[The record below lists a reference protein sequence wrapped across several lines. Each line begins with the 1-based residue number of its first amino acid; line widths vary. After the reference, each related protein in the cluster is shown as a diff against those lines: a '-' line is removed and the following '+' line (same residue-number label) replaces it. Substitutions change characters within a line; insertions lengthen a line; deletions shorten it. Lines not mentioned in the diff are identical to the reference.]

1 MIFQQL
7 KALASAMDIKLKDFL
22 APFFIAIAGS
32 SASFSVIDSMAL
44 LGSDLSRAR
53 IRHALELLF
62 GALGK
67 KQIKQL
73 EKTYAQLNIS

>member
-1 MIFQQL
+1 
-7 KALASAMDIKLKDFL
+7 MDIKLKEFL

-32 SASFSVIDSMAL
+32 SASFSVIDSMSL

-53 IRHALELLF
+53 IRHALKVLF

-73 EKTYAQLNIS
+73 EKAYTQLDLP